1 MKEELTDRE
10 RELLKW
16 ISFLIDMINR
26 YSVFFGLIN
35 RDVDWLN
42 GIWEKDNLKG
52 KQDELIDY
60 LKDEYDISLIKLTN
74 KEYIKE
80 GNNESSSV

>member
-1 MKEELTDRE
+1 MNKELTDRE

-16 ISFLIDMINR
+16 IIFLIDMINR
-26 YSVFFGLIN
+26 YSIFFGLIN

-60 LKDEYDISLIKLTN
+60 LKDEYDINLIKLTN
-74 KEYIKE
+74 KEYLDEKD
-80 GNNESSSV
+80 